1 MKKFYLLFLLTTLA
15 LLAPWAVVQ
24 AEDITLSGNISREL
38 EPGTTYNFFDS
49 GGASGSY
56 STSQNFTAT
65 FTCDGEISINFSS
78 FATESSSSCSAWDYM
93 LIYDGD
99 KSTGELLTRGQT
111 GCSSNLS
118 TGHDYVASSGTMT
131 IEWHSDGSSTA
142 AGWVATITTSAPPAC
157 PKPKFNSS
165 HISNITA
172 TSADLSWEGTASS
185 GFKVKYRTAAYVD
198 GLDEKFNGSSA
209 PEGWSVHSGSFDE
222 ASGTANW
229 TGTSGW
235 NFGTSNGIFDSHA
248 RVNIYGN
255 NQRWLVSPLYK
266 QKAGT
271 LTFNLALTAYSGD
284 ASAPGTS
291 GLDDKFIVLVQE
303 AGSDIWTVLRKWDNA
318 GSAYVFNNIDHSTK
332 GEPVS
337 IDMSSYNGK
346 NIRIAFYG
354 ESTVSNADNNL
365 HIDDISAGIYNSES
379 AWLETTNSN
388 TSMTLPGLTP
398 EKPYEVKIIAN
409 CGDTDGLSDESEVG
423 HFTTLSS
430 CEKST
435 SLAAAE
441 ITADAAT
448 ISWDGAGQSDFNLRY
463 RIKGSGSWNV
473 VSEKPIGYGLSDL
486 EANTLYEVEVQP
498 TCADEDVWS
507 ATLEF
512 RTECAPLAA
521 DSWSDGFENEDDFR
535 CWTVGNMESTSSSY
549 IPSRGSSYKHDGLSG
564 LQLYAYKY
572 ISSYNPSYN
581 TDADGAYAVLPA
593 FNYGEKS
600 LKDFSLSFWARSSSS
615 GAAYNQHLLVGVV
628 NSPDEMSS
636 FVQVA
641 DIEVTTSYAQYE
653 LNFSAY
659 TGDKQYIVLMAKV
672 DPASSASTKYGQ
684 FYVDDLSLFLTPAC
698 QPLASIAISDIER
711 RSLKVNL
718 QPKAGLELADNY
730 DLVYSSDPLSEA
742 ALDAATPST
751 ISKDNFPYVI
761 NNLERETPYY
771 IYVRANCGEDGVSEW
786 VSASATTKGLSACDE
801 VVVGSGAGT
810 SNYVPTNSN
819 YDYSLS
825 EQIYT
830 PAEIGQSGNISSIAF
845 YNSGSEKTRTIDVY
859 MLHTSKAAFESTTD
873 WVHVSEEQKVF
884 SGSVTFE
891 AGAWATITLSSPFA
905 YNGED
910 NLLIVVDDNSD
921 NYSSG
926 LSCRTFTSG
935 TDVYPVLYKY
945 QDNTN
950 IDPTNTTVTG
960 TRSYAK
966 NQIQFSF
973 CYDLPACP
981 NVSDLAFELVG
992 EGTSEAN
999 VTWSIS
1005 DADYLSR
1012 FEIILSNTEILD
1024 FDGVASTGKSSTN
1037 STNLTELSAGTHYW
1051 VYVRALCESDPADQN
1066 SEWVGIDFTTN
1077 ANCPEV
1083 HNLSAALSDLNA
1095 VHIAWELAFAEQEKE
1110 FQYIL
1115 STEEL
1120 DEKGKEEAS
1129 PSVIDKVTELDL
1141 SELSYNQHYYFYIAS
1156 RCGLS
1161 HSDYVLVEFTTMPSC
1176 PAVVNI
1182 AADRIEHNLV
1192 ELSWESAQYASESS
1206 WEVGIVGDEEHAQI
1220 VNERKAI
1227 LFGLD
1232 PETAYNVYVKAIC
1245 GESGKS
1251 VAALFDVTTAA
1262 QPGNCK
1268 QVGEGTSTEYGPVC
1282 SYYGYERN
1290 GYIFT
1295 AADGLDRT
1303 GNIEALSWSGSA
1315 VKSVPVKIY
1324 LKNTAETA
1332 FSTSSTWNEL
1342 ISDATL
1348 VFDASVSTANGWYD
1362 VDITDFNYTGENLM
1376 ILVASNYGGGG
1387 NGAVNSPYFNAS
1399 GSYAHI
1405 YGRKDNSVNDD
1416 AAISSFSSQG
1426 INNHLPNTK
1435 FCFEA
1440 KACPDVKALAISDIT
1455 TSSAKASWEPM
1466 GSESAWNI
1474 FKATEEVTDF
1484 SDLSGYTVESVSA
1497 LSKSFEGLVDDQD
1510 YFVYVQP
1517 DCSGADFSMVSFRTI
1532 ASCKTVINPQA
1543 QDAYMTAHTASIA
1556 WEDPNENAVWGYLI
1570 AYGLADVFDLSDE
1583 NTYQTYDGSDFILK
1597 NLSAETE
1604 YKFAVKV
1611 FCDQEHT
1618 DVSRWSEIASFT
1630 TLPSCY
1636 TPTAVAVDQAS
1647 ITTNSASVS
1656 WTDDHDDAG
1665 YIVAYGPAASFDI
1678 NDPATYET
1686 ANANAKSVELTGL
1699 DAATAYTFMVQ
1710 GDCSSVNEGFSS
1722 SWSWPAGS
1730 FITACE
1736 EIASFPWSENF
1747 NSLTAGIPV
1756 CWDNSDG
1763 TTTEASYKWNYYAD
1777 GHDGVGLRFN
1787 SYSNSSD
1794 NTNILKTPTFVIADK
1809 ALILSFWYKNPA
1821 GGDFS
1826 VYYSIGDD
1834 EPVALATGLTGISSW
1849 TQKEITLPNEC
1860 LNNNVEFL
1868 FKGTSNWG
1876 NGDAYIYLDDVKL
1889 EEVPECVK
1897 PTGLAISAISST
1909 SVSVT
1914 WVAGGSETQW
1924 QWACVAAGAEVESW
1938 SEPVSEATAT
1948 ASGLAAE
1955 SHYDFYVRA
1964 YCDAV
1969 HQSEGAKISDIY
1981 TGHCIPA
1988 PTSVDGFGITGIAFD
2003 GASQSAAVHRTSAPY
2018 YANNSAIA
2026 YNLLAGEEAK
2036 VSVTY
2041 STGYTYGTVIWV
2053 DWNNDLTFG
2062 NDEVVY
2068 TGTSTNSK
2076 PTTLECLFDV
2086 PAAQPEGNYRMRIG
2100 GADSYFDNYISYP
2113 SSYTADPCGT
2123 GTYCVYEDY
2132 TITIL
2137 PTPTC
2142 LKPTN
2147 LAEGVIGAHSVEL
2160 SWTENGSATEWQIC
2174 LNDDEEHLIDANAN
2188 LFLLE
2193 GLDANTAY
2201 SIKVRANCA
2210 VDDQSAW
2217 SNVIN
2222 IHTACEAITIDEE
2235 HPFSENFDDL
2245 AIASAYTPSARILP
2259 DCWSAINTCTYADY
2273 KNYPTAYYYSYTDYS
2288 NSTPNSMRFYSYYS
2302 SYSSYYDPQDQYA
2315 ILPQISNYINTL
2327 RMKFNARAYNTG
2339 SSYDATFSVGVM
2351 TDPADPSTFVAVASF
2366 NPASTTYAPFE
2377 AKFNSYSGNGNYIAI
2392 KMEAANSTK
2401 TYRGLYL
2408 DDIVVELIPNCL
2420 EPSGL
2425 AVSAIT
2431 ASGAT
2436 FSWDAIEGDA
2446 WKYAIAPA
2454 SAAAPAEGEF
2464 TAIATNQLEKNDL
2477 SDNTDY
2483 IFYLRRD
2490 CGSAMSE
2497 AISIAFHTLQAPAAI
2512 PFADD
2517 FENGNEWNFINGNL
2531 TNQWVYGEAANNG
2544 GTHALYISNDGG
2556 ASNAYSHEAATVYAT
2571 KAFSFESGKYIFQYD
2586 WKANGE
2592 SSYDYLRVALVPASV
2607 VMTAGTALPSGVNT
2621 TSLPSTWIALDG
2633 GSKLN
2638 LQSGWQTFASA
2649 ELDIPAG
2656 NYNVVLLWRNDG
2668 GGGSQTPAA
2677 VDNFS
2682 ITRITCIKPTD
2693 VEASGSTAS
2702 SAVISWTAG
2711 GEESAWEIVYSTE
2724 ADFDPNAAALTDA
2737 MATSITLDELSAETT
2752 YYLYVR
2758 ANCGEEDKSAWSNR
2772 ISFTTAAACQT
2783 PDGLSA
2789 ADITASSASISW
2801 NDYGQSGFKL
2811 RYSEDGTNWTEVPG
2825 VSSPQLIEGLDA
2837 NTAYHVQVQVGCDA
2851 EAWSETLNFKTACD
2865 VYSIATDG
2873 DYVEDFNSYTGSI
2886 STNATAPSAY
2896 PNDELPECWQ
2906 FLNRSANTSSYPQV
2920 FISSNSGYPVSGKCL
2935 FFKSSS
2941 TTPLYAILPKF
2952 AESTAS
2958 LQLKFTYR
2966 NEGTSASNGTL
2977 YAGYMA
2983 DPSDAT
2989 TFNPVLTCEQTTTL
3003 TEKELFFEGAPEG
3016 SYIAFKYQG
3025 GSYDNYYLSID
3036 NVSVSLAPTCFK
3048 PSALTIDGITTN
3060 SATLSWTNGKDESEW
3075 QICVNDDEENLID
3088 ASANSFPLENLNPN
3102 TAYSVK
3108 VRAKC
3113 GGSDVSEWSEA
3124 VSFTTN
3130 CVAITALP
3138 WEENFNDMAANTVPG
3153 CWDNSASTVQEKT
3166 LNPERVWGVYENSG
3180 NKMIRMF
3187 NYNVHTGEALINTPS
3202 IVLPPDGKYE
3212 LTFDYSNRANCGAF
3226 SVKVSTDGGASFTA
3240 IDGASY
3246 AAAGTTSSTDPG
3258 TFSSAAIDLSD
3269 YADNTII
3276 LQFFANANYSQGAI
3290 FVDNISLHVKAPC
3303 SEAPTALSAATADA
3317 NSINLSWTKGED
3329 EEAWQARYRV
3339 AGTSAWTVV
3348 LLEDVTV
3355 SGTGCSATL
3364 SGLEAETTYE
3374 VQVQAYCDAEH
3385 QSEWTASAVAST
3397 ACGVKALPYIEN
3409 FDGLSVGIPACWD
3422 NSDGTTDN
3430 DSYKWSYVAA
3440 GHEGSAV
3447 RFNSFNN
3454 PSGKTNLLKTPAIRI
3469 TDAAALTFWY
3479 KNETGGDFSV
3489 LYSIDGDASE
3499 VLASA
3504 LPNQANWTEH
3514 TCPLP
3519 DACIGHEV
3527 VLIFKGTS
3535 NNSYGN
3541 EPYIYLDEVSVVRG
3555 LTLNDNTDLTAVLEQ
3570 NKGVSV
3576 DITINRTFFRKDY
3589 FNTICLPF
3597 DLPSFDGTPFDVP
3610 GAEVWAFKYGY
3621 VENGELLIRIAPT
3634 EGIVAGI
3641 PYLIRFDDAAEDIVN
3656 PTFHSVVIKESVGK
3670 SVGQND
3676 DVRFIGILKPEYFV
3690 TTGDD
3695 VHKKLFLLTNNRLA
3709 WAGTANNLKSFRAFF
3724 LTKED
3729 VGGAPVSNNMPAR
3742 IITRDQVATG
3752 MDEVQNDQNVIKLLE
3767 NDHVVIIRNG
3777 VKYSV
3782 QGQIIEKR

>member
-65 FTCDGEISINFSS
+65 FTCDGEITINFSS

-172 TSADLSWEGTASS
+172 TSADLSWEGTASN
-185 GFKVKYRTAAYVD
+185 GFKVMYRTAAYTD
-198 GLDEKFNGSSA
+198 GLDEKFNGSSI
-209 PEGWSVHSGSFDE
+209 PSGWSMYTGLFNEADGSATL
-222 ASGTANW
+222 ASG
-229 TGTSGW
+229 SGW
-235 NFGTSNGIFDSHA
+235 NFGTSNGVFDSHA
-248 RVNIYGN
+248 RVNIYGTSC
-255 NQRWLVSPLYK
+255 QRWLVSPLYK

-271 LTFNLALTAYSGD
+271 LTFNLALTAYNGD

-303 AGSDIWTVLRKWDNA
+303 AGSDTWTVLRKWDNA

-365 HIDDISAGIYNSES
+365 HIDDIQAGIEYEASE
-379 AWLETTNSN
+379 WQETGSTE
-388 TSMTLPGLTP
+388 TSMTLSNLTP

-409 CGDTDGLSDESEVG
+409 CGSNGLSEESAVG
-423 HFTTLSS
+423 SFTTLSS
-430 CEKST
+430 CEPST
-435 SLAAAE
+435 SLVASD
-441 ITADAAT
+441 ITASSAT
-448 ISWDGAGQSDFNLRY
+448 IAWNGAGQSSFNLRY
-463 RIKGSGSWNV
+463 RVKGSGSWNV

-498 TCADEDVWS
+498 TCADADIWS
-507 ATLEF
+507 EAMEF
-512 RTECAPLAA
+512 RTECAPLAV

-549 IPSRGSSYKHDGLSG
+549 IPSRGSTYKHDDLYG

-581 TDADGAYAVLPA
+581 TDADGSYAVLPA

-615 GAAYNQHLLVGVV
+615 GTAYNQHLLVGVV
-628 NSPDEMSS
+628 NSPDDMSS
-636 FVQVA
+636 FEQVA
-641 DIEVTTSYAQYE
+641 EIEVTTGYAQYE

-730 DLVYSSDPLSEA
+730 DLFYSNSELDEA
-742 ALDAATPST
+742 ALAAATVTT
-751 ISKDNFPYVI
+751 ISKENFPYVI
-761 NNLERETPYY
+761 NGLDRETPYY
-771 IYVRANCGEDGVSEW
+771 IYVRANCGNEDGVSEW
-786 VSASATTKGLSACDE
+786 VSANATTKGLNTCDE
-801 VVVGSGAGT
+801 VVVGSGAET
-810 SNYVPTNSN
+810 SSYVPTHSN

-845 YNSGSEKTRTIDVY
+845 YNSGSEKIRTIDVY

-926 LSCRTFTSG
+926 LSCLTFTSG
-935 TDVYPVLYKY
+935 TNVYPVLYKY

-981 NVSDLAFELVG
+981 NVSDLAYELVG

-999 VTWSIS
+999 VTWNIS

-1012 FEIILSNTEILD
+1012 YEIILSETEITN
-1024 FDGVASTGKSSTN
+1024 FESVSANKKSSTN
-1037 STNLTELSAGTHYW
+1037 SIHLTELSAGTHYW
-1051 VYVRALCESDPADQN
+1051 VYVRAECKAGGHDDGN

-1095 VHIAWELAFAEQEKE
+1095 VHIAWELAFAEQDKD

-1129 PSVIDKVTELDL
+1129 PVVIDKVTELDR
-1141 SELSYNQHYYFYIAS
+1141 SGLSYNQHYYFYIAS
-1156 RCGLS
+1156 ICGSS

-1227 LFGLD
+1227 LFGLN

-1262 QPGNCK
+1262 QPGNCQ
-1268 QVGEGTSTEYGPVC
+1268 QVG
-1282 SYYGYERN
+1282 
-1290 GYIFT
+1290 
-1295 AADGLDRT
+1295 
-1303 GNIEALSWSGSA
+1303 
-1315 VKSVPVKIY
+1315 
-1324 LKNTAETA
+1324 
-1332 FSTSSTWNEL
+1332 
-1342 ISDATL
+1342 
-1348 VFDASVSTANGWYD
+1348 
-1362 VDITDFNYTGENLM
+1362 
-1376 ILVASNYGGGG
+1376 
-1387 NGAVNSPYFNAS
+1387 S
-1399 GSYAHI
+1399 GSYNGSYAPIATFYKNSWVQFIYPGSEIGQAGSIKSISFYCSAIESSKELNGEISIYMAHTTI
-1405 YGRKDNSVNDD
+1405 SEHSSASDWIPAEDLMLVYHTDAFEKPTATGWMNFDLSTAFMYNGADNIVIVVSAKLPNYSTSLKFDYWRSTNALLYRGNDD
-1416 AAISSFSSQG
+1416 DTSYG
-1426 INNHLPNTK
+1426 NHPGSNSGTRSDNRPNIQ
-1435 FCFEA
+1435 FCFEP

-1466 GSESAWNI
+1466 GSESAWNVVI
-1474 FKATEEVTDF
+1474 ATEEVSDF
-1484 SDLSGYTVESVSA
+1484 SGVTAEKVSA
-1497 LSKSFEGLVDDQD
+1497 LSKSFGDLVDDQD

-1517 DCSGADFSMVSFRTI
+1517 DCEGADFSRVSFRTI
-1532 ASCKTVINPQA
+1532 ASCKAVTDLSA
-1543 QDAYMTAHTASIA
+1543 SAAAHTASIT
-1556 WEDPNENAVWGYLI
+1556 WSDQNETPAGSYRI
-1570 AYGLADVFDLSDE
+1570 AYGPADAFDLSDE
-1583 NTYQTYDGSDFILK
+1583 NSYLISESAE
-1597 NLSAETE
+1597 LSGLNAETE
-1604 YKFAVKV
+1604 YKFAVKAI
-1611 FCDQEHT
+1611 CSEEDA
-1618 DVSRWSEIASFT
+1618 SRWSEIASFT

-1636 TPTAVAVDQAS
+1636 TPTAVAVDAAS
-1647 ITTNSASVS
+1647 ITTNSAIVS

-1665 YIVAYGPAASFDI
+1665 YIVAYGSAASFDI
-1678 NDPATYET
+1678 NDPATYAT

-1722 SWSWPAGS
+1722 SWSPAGS

-1736 EIASFPWSENF
+1736 AIASFPWSEDF
-1747 NSLTAGIPV
+1747 NSLSAGIPV

-1826 VYYSIGDD
+1826 VYYSIGDE
-1834 EPVALATGLTGISSW
+1834 EPVALATGLTGISDW

-1876 NGDAYIYLDDVKL
+1876 NGDAYIYLDDVKV

-1897 PTGLAISAISST
+1897 PTGLAVSAIT
-1909 SVSVT
+1909 
-1914 WVAGGSETQW
+1914 AN
-1924 QWACVAAGAEVESW
+1924 GATFSW
-1938 SEPVSEATAT
+1938 NAIE
-1948 ASGLAAE
+1948 G
-1955 SHYDFYVRA
+1955 
-1964 YCDAV
+1964 DAWKY
-1969 HQSEGAKISDIY
+1969 AIA
-1981 TGHCIPA
+1981 PA
-1988 PTSVDGFGITGIAFD
+1988 
-2003 GASQSAAVHRTSAPY
+2003 SAAAP
-2018 YANNSAIA
+2018 ADDEFTALATNS
-2026 YNLLAGEEAK
+2026 LEK
-2036 VSVTY
+2036 
-2041 STGYTYGTVIWV
+2041 
-2053 DWNNDLTFG
+2053 NDLTDNTDYIFYLRRYCG
-2062 NDEVVY
+2062 SAMSEAI
-2068 TGTSTNSK
+2068 SIAFH
-2076 PTTLECLFDV
+2076 TLQA
-2086 PAAQPEGNYRMRIG
+2086 PAAIPFADDFENGNEWNFINGNLTNQWVYGEAAHNGEGTH
-2100 GADSYFDNYISYP
+2100 ALYISNDGGV
-2113 SSYTADPCGT
+2113 SNA
-2123 GTYCVYEDY
+2123 Y
-2132 TITIL
+2132 TITAAAVVYAVKL
-2137 PTPTC
+2137 FHFD
-2142 LKPTN
+2142 
-2147 LAEGVIGAHSVEL
+2147 EGKYSFHYDWRANGESTYDYLRVALVPASVEL
-2160 SWTENGSATEWQIC
+2160 TAGTALPTGVTTTSLPSTWIALDGGSKLNLQSSWQSFSSEEIDIEEGDYNVVLLWRDDTSGGAQSPAAVDNFRIDKIACVKPTGLMLGTEGVSVNSAQLAWSAGGEESNWLLRYKKHADAEWTVVSGAITD
-2174 LNDDEEHLIDANAN
+2174 NPYT
-2188 LFLLE
+2188 LE
-2193 GLDANTAY
+2193 GLEASTEYDVQVAAWCNPADAETVSEY
-2201 SIKVRANCA
+2201 SATF
-2210 VDDQSAW
+2210 SFM
-2217 SNVIN
+2217 
-2222 IHTACEAITIDEE
+2222 TACEAVVIDEL
-2235 HPFSENFDDL
+2235 HPFSENFDGL
-2245 AIASAYTPSARILP
+2245 AVASAYTPVARILP

-2315 ILPQISNYINTL
+2315 ILPQISNDIKTL

-2339 SSYDATFSVGVM
+2339 SSYDATFSIGVM
-2351 TDPADPSTFVAVASF
+2351 SDPADPSTFVAVASF

-2377 AKFNSYSGNGNYIAI
+2377 VKFNNYTGTGHCIAI
-2392 KMEAANSTK
+2392 KMEAANSSKST
-2401 TYRGLYL
+2401 RGFYL

-2425 AVSAIT
+2425 AVSEITTTGAKLAWTAGDPDQTAWQICLNNDEENLIDADANPFVLTGLTAATTYSAKVRANCSGNFSEWSNAVSFATEVCEEADKKSIRYELRDQYTDGWNGASLKVVHKATGAEIATLQLTSGSSSSGTLNLCCGEEYSFVWVKGSYDSECSFVIYDLNNDVILSHEQGSGSSLVDNVSLLDYTMVCPTCYKPSAIQ
-2431 ASGAT
+2431 ASG
-2436 FSWDAIEGDA
+2436 I
-2446 WKYAIAPA
+2446 
-2454 SAAAPAEGEF
+2454 
-2464 TAIATNQLEKNDL
+2464 
-2477 SDNTDY
+2477 
-2483 IFYLRRD
+2483 
-2490 CGSAMSE
+2490 
-2497 AISIAFHTLQAPAAI
+2497 
-2512 PFADD
+2512 
-2517 FENGNEWNFINGNL
+2517 
-2531 TNQWVYGEAANNG
+2531 
-2544 GTHALYISNDGG
+2544 
-2556 ASNAYSHEAATVYAT
+2556 
-2571 KAFSFESGKYIFQYD
+2571 
-2586 WKANGE
+2586 
-2592 SSYDYLRVALVPASV
+2592 
-2607 VMTAGTALPSGVNT
+2607 
-2621 TSLPSTWIALDG
+2621 
-2633 GSKLN
+2633 
-2638 LQSGWQTFASA
+2638 
-2649 ELDIPAG
+2649 
-2656 NYNVVLLWRNDG
+2656 
-2668 GGGSQTPAA
+2668 
-2677 VDNFS
+2677 
-2682 ITRITCIKPTD
+2682 
-2693 VEASGSTAS
+2693 TAS
-2702 SAVISWTAG
+2702 SAVISWTKGAD
-2711 GEESAWEIVYSTE
+2711 EEAWQVAYSTE
-2724 ADFDPNAAALTDA
+2724 ADFDPNEASLKDA
-2737 MATSITLDELSAETT
+2737 TATSITLDELSAETT

-2758 ANCGEEDKSAWSNR
+2758 ANCGPDDKSAWSER
-2772 ISFTTAAACQT
+2772 SSFTTAAACQL

-2801 NDYGQSGFKL
+2801 NDYGQNGFKL
-2811 RYSEDGTNWTEVPG
+2811 RYSDDGTNWTEVPD

-2837 NTAYHVQVQVGCDA
+2837 NTAYQVQVQVACNA
-2851 EAWSETLNFKTACD
+2851 EAWSETLNFKTACG
-2865 VYSIATDG
+2865 VYSIATEG
-2873 DYVEDFNSYTGSI
+2873 EYAEDFNANSYAGST
-2886 STNATAPSAY
+2886 SATAPSAY

-2966 NEGTSASNGTL
+2966 NEGTSTSNGTL

-2983 DPSDAT
+2983 EPSDAT
-2989 TFNPVLTCEQTTTL
+2989 TFNAVLTCEQTTTL

-3016 SYIAFKYQG
+3016 SYIAFKYVG
-3025 GSYDNYYLSID
+3025 GTSNNYYLSID

-3060 SATLSWTNGKDESEW
+3060 SATLSWTNGKNESTW
-3075 QICVNDDEENLID
+3075 QICLNDDEENLID
-3088 ASANSFPLENLNPN
+3088 ASANSFLLENLNPN
-3102 TAYSVK
+3102 TVYSVK

-3130 CVAITALP
+3130 CEAITALP
-3138 WEENFNDMAANTVPG
+3138 WEENFNDKQKDKVAD
-3153 CWDNSASTVQEKT
+3153 CWDNSASTVQEIT
-3166 LNPERVWGVYENSG
+3166 LNPERVWGVYEVSG

-3187 NYNVHTGEALINTPS
+3187 NYNVHIGDALINTPS
-3202 IVLPPDGKYE
+3202 IVLPGGSKYE
-3212 LTFDYSNRANCGAF
+3212 LSFDYSNRANCGAF

-3258 TFSSAAIDLSD
+3258 TFSSAAIDMSA
-3269 YADNTII
+3269 YADHTII

-3317 NSINLSWTKGED
+3317 NSINLSWTKGDD

-3364 SGLEAETTYE
+3364 NDLEAETTYE

-3514 TCPLP
+3514 TCQLP

-3610 GAEVWAFKYGY
+3610 GAEVWSFKYGY

-3634 EGIVAGI
+3634 NGIVAGI

-3676 DVRFIGILKPEYFV
+3676 DVRFVGILKPEAFSN
-3690 TTGDD
+3690 TGDD
-3695 VHKKLFLLTNNRLA
+3695 VHKKLFLLTNDRLA
-3709 WAGTANNLKSFRAFF
+3709 WAGVSNNLKSFRAFF

-3777 VKYSV
+3777 VKYSA